1 MFLVSLNEKGSFFK
15 PIMFEFPEDKNSY
28 NDIESKVMLGEAF
41 LILVFFGNEEKNKT
55 FILPNSNFNSYPSG
69 DTILTYSE
77 KSYSNL
83 RKKNL
88 SGKLNE
94 LYIFLRGG
102 YIVPTQNTFDK
113 YIMNTYSLRHEKL
126 NLIINPNQDKYAK
139 GTIFYDNDESDTIEN
154 EKYIRVDM
162 EFKDKILNIDVKNLK
177 NIKYKYKDNIIN
189 KIEIL
194 RMDEIIDIN
203 KYKNNIKLKI
213 ELTTKKNKNIKA
225 KLDINNN
232 KIIIDFNAKKLDL
245 NLFTLK
251 KIYLN

>member
-1 MFLVSLNEKGSFFK
+1 
-15 PIMFEFPEDKNSY
+15 
-28 NDIESKVMLGEAF
+28 
-41 LILVFFGNEEKNKT
+41 
-55 FILPNSNFNSYPSG
+55 
-69 DTILTYSE
+69 
-77 KSYSNL
+77 
-83 RKKNL
+83 
-88 SGKLNE
+88 
-94 LYIFLRGG
+94 
-102 YIVPTQNTFDK
+102 
-113 YIMNTYSLRHEKL
+113 MNTYYLRHEKL

-232 KIIIDFNAKKLDL
+232 KIIIDFNAKKLEL

>member
-1 MFLVSLNEKGSFFK
+1 
-15 PIMFEFPEDKNSY
+15 
-28 NDIESKVMLGEAF
+28 
-41 LILVFFGNEEKNKT
+41 
-55 FILPNSNFNSYPSG
+55 
-69 DTILTYSE
+69 
-77 KSYSNL
+77 
-83 RKKNL
+83 
-88 SGKLNE
+88 
-94 LYIFLRGG
+94 
-102 YIVPTQNTFDK
+102 
-113 YIMNTYSLRHEKL
+113 
-126 NLIINPNQDKYAK
+126 
-139 GTIFYDNDESDTIEN
+139 
-154 EKYIRVDM
+154 
-162 EFKDKILNIDVKNLK
+162 LK

>member
-1 MFLVSLNEKGSFFK
+1 
-15 PIMFEFPEDKNSY
+15 
-28 NDIESKVMLGEAF
+28 
-41 LILVFFGNEEKNKT
+41 
-55 FILPNSNFNSYPSG
+55 
-69 DTILTYSE
+69 
-77 KSYSNL
+77 
-83 RKKNL
+83 
-88 SGKLNE
+88 
-94 LYIFLRGG
+94 
-102 YIVPTQNTFDK
+102 
-113 YIMNTYSLRHEKL
+113 MNTYYLRQEKF